1 MLNRRQILA
10 KSGGLAAALALPM
23 GLPKSA
29 AAAASAK
36 PPRLQPGDK
45 VGLVRPASFS
55 DEENR
60 VENVEYTI
68 RGMGLVPVRAANLD
82 ARFGYL
88 AGTDR
93 QRAADLN
100 AMFADPE
107 IKAVF
112 ALRGGW
118 GSARLL
124 SLLDWDVIRSNPK
137 LLIGFSDIT
146 ALHLAFA
153 KHAGYATIHGPNG
166 ANSWPA
172 SSWDSLWLLAFA
184 GATPVLGN
192 GDYPGAREVLT
203 LRSGTAQG
211 RLLGGNLSVL
221 AALVGTPW
229 LPDFDGAVLFL
240 EDVGE
245 AVYRVDRM
253 LSQLALSGI
262 LSRLSGVVFGQC
274 TRCSGDESESGFSVT
289 DVLRQ
294 YLVPLEIPAFTNAN
308 IGHVAGQLSL
318 PSGAPVEMDATSGTI
333 RLLEPITN

>member
-10 KSGGLAAALALPM
+10 GTGGWAAAMAWPA
-23 GLPKSA
+23 GLN
-29 AAAASAK
+29 ASVTFGHGDK
-36 PPRLQPGDK
+36 PPRLRPGDR

-55 DEENR
+55 DRENR
-60 VENVEYTI
+60 VENVEHTI

-100 AMFADPE
+100 AMFADPD

-112 ALRGGW
+112 AMRGGW
-118 GSARLL
+118 GSARIL

-153 KHAGYATIHGPNG
+153 RYAGYATIHGPNG
-166 ANSWPA
+166 ASTWPA
-172 SSWDSLWLLAFA
+172 ASWDSLWRLAFA
-184 GATPVLGN
+184 GATPVLGD
-192 GDYPGAREVLT
+192 GDYPGAQQIVT
-203 LRSGTAQG
+203 IRSGTVQG

-221 AALVGTPW
+221 SALAGTSW
-229 LPDFDGAVLFL
+229 LPDFGGAVLFL

-262 LSRLSGVVFGQC
+262 LPRVSGVVFGQC
-274 TRCSGDESESGFSVT
+274 TRCGGDDGGFTLT
-289 DVLRQ
+289 DILRQ
-294 YLVPLEIPAFTNAN
+294 YLVPLGIPAFTNAN
-308 IGHVAGQLSL
+308 IGHVEGQLSL
-318 PSGAPVEMDATSGTI
+318 PSGAAVEMDATSGTI
-333 RLLEPITN
+333 RLLEPIAG